1 VNFNFDRKNMRPFHK
16 NHTFILIA
24 VFVLSV
30 SLAANCFAQQA
41 PTPRGNGGPPPGEGF
56 GGPHG
61 RHDGPGGGPG
71 GPGGLHLQV
80 GPPGRWWND
89 PDFIQKLSLS
99 TDQQKKMDDIFNASR
114 LKLIDLF
121 ASVQKEEA
129 IMEPLVS
136 ADPPDDNK
144 VLSQIDRVAQAR
156 AELEKGHARM
166 LLDIRRQLTH
176 DQWVKLQAMRPPMHG
191 PRHHDGPPPADEAPK
206 PPQN

>member
-1 VNFNFDRKNMRPFHK
+1 MQFTHK

-24 VFVLSV
+24 AFVLSF
-30 SLAANCFAQQA
+30 SLAATCFAQA
-41 PTPRGNGGPPPGEGF
+41 PPPPPGGPEGF
-56 GGPHG
+56 GHG
-61 RHDGPGGGPG
+61 RHGGPG
-71 GPGGLHLQV
+71 GPDGLRM
-80 GPPGRWWND
+80 GPPGRWWDN
-89 PDFIQKLSLS
+89 PDFAQKLSIS

-121 ASVQKEEA
+121 AAVQKEEA

-144 VLSQIDRVAQAR
+144 VLAQIDRVAQAR

-176 DQWVKLQAMRPPMHG
+176 DQWVQLQAMRPPMHEHG
-191 PRHHDGPPPADEAPK
+191 RHNGGQPGDDDPK
-206 PPQN
+206 